1 MIGRSEDQMI
11 AVEEDIAFLTAAAG
25 RPQIGT
31 IHLGP
36 HAPLSASAFHFLII

>member
-1 MIGRSEDQMI
+1 MIGRSDDQMI
-11 AVEEDIAFLTAAAG
+11 AEEEDIAFLTAATG

-36 HAPLSASAFHFLII
+36 ASIPFSDPLII